1 MAQQARL
8 HVAKLQV
15 QEYVFSAQEEA
26 RFLHKLKLQV

>member
-26 RFLHKLKLQV
+26 HF